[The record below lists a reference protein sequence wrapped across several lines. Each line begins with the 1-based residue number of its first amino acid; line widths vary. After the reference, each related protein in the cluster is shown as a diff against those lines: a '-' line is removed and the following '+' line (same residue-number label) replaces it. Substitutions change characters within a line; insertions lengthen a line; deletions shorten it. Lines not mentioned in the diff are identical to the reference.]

1 MILYKIFRM
10 FLLFGVGGLAMVF
23 CGIYSIFEIIK
34 IK

>member
-1 MILYKIFRM
+1 MIGYKIFRM
-10 FLLFGVGGLAMVF
+10 FLMFGIGGLAMFF

>member
-1 MILYKIFRM
+1 MMVYKIFRM
-10 FLLFGVGGLAMVF
+10 FLMFGIGGLAIVF

>member
-10 FLLFGVGGLAMVF
+10 FLLFGVGGLAMFF
-23 CGIYSIFEIIK
+23 CGVYSIFEIIK